1 MVHDWRHGLG
11 MIRVLWQG
19 ARRALLSQSA
29 GESTFLEGRFFLT
42 GRVSQPRP
50 RRSSLLNLMQVIFA
64 RCTVDSASGIPR
76 SNVHMINNKTAG
88 DKDSPST
95 HGFCGVLC
103 QLERQV
109 GKRHDETVSSLPPL
123 SHAQRLGTVRYGAVC
138 TYIQYC
144 ARQSRAGLTS

>member
-1 MVHDWRHGLG
+1 M
-11 MIRVLWQG
+11 
-19 ARRALLSQSA
+19 LSQSP
-29 GESTFLEGRFFLT
+29 GESTFLEGRFFLS

-95 HGFCGVLC
+95 HGLLWRPVSVAKTGGETARQDGFQPALPSRMPRGRVLY
-103 QLERQV
+103 
-109 GKRHDETVSSLPPL
+109 GTVPYVHTVFSIVHV
-123 SHAQRLGTVRYGAVC
+123 SHAPD
-138 TYIQYC
+138 
-144 ARQSRAGLTS
+144 